1 MGLKT
6 FYDYRTSAVQ
16 AQVEDLQKQREV
28 TIKKLKAATK
38 YDSTQELLKK
48 YGGTPTPKPKPAGDS
63 DRKVNSQ
70 EGRRGVQ
77 QTQRTG
83 VAPPPTANI
92 PGRQISSPAHGASQ
106 HLTPPRSHQQPSPLQ
121 QSSPQQQSPTAEF
134 APNAFPSVPQY
145 ASIREGPYWYDR
157 LVDVLLGEDETLP
170 GKRLALI
177 CNKCRLVNGQAPPG
191 VKRLEDIGKWRC
203 GGCGAMNGEE
213 NHVKNLVKKLKE
225 EDVADSTSAR
235 KEALSEE
242 GPASTS
248 ADEQEESDVTI
259 YSEDEDNV
267 PAASENPSSSGGEAK
282 ASTRSSKR
290 LNKGKKG
297 TQRDDG
303 ESA

>member
-1 MGLKT
+1 
-6 FYDYRTSAVQ
+6 
-16 AQVEDLQKQREV
+16 
-28 TIKKLKAATK
+28 
-38 YDSTQELLKK
+38 
-48 YGGTPTPKPKPAGDS
+48 
-63 DRKVNSQ
+63 
-70 EGRRGVQ
+70 
-77 QTQRTG
+77 
-83 VAPPPTANI
+83 
-92 PGRQISSPAHGASQ
+92 
-106 HLTPPRSHQQPSPLQ
+106 
-121 QSSPQQQSPTAEF
+121 
-134 APNAFPSVPQY
+134 
-145 ASIREGPYWYDR
+145 
-157 LVDVLLGEDETLP
+157 
-170 GKRLALI
+170 
-177 CNKCRLVNGQAPPG
+177 
-191 VKRLEDIGKWRC
+191 
-203 GGCGAMNGEE
+203 MNGEE